1 MTFFKHYWKKNKMN
15 NAGRNFTVYVMRML
29 GKFKD
34 FLSYH
39 TTQRLVRFLVIREAD
54 KTDRARAM
62 NNSWLE
68 EYSKEMQDALSD
80 TWKKE
85 EEDE

>member
-1 MTFFKHYWKKNKMN
+1 MN
-15 NAGRNFTVYVMRML
+15 NAGRIFTVYVMRML

-39 TTQRLVRFLVIREAD
+39 TTQRFVRFLVIREAD
-54 KTDRARAM
+54 RVDRARAM
-62 NNSWLE
+62 DNSWLE
-68 EYSKEMQDALSD
+68 EYSREMQSTLSS

-85 EEDE
+85 EENE